1 MLADLSTCFS
11 WLCFKLSLKFC
22 KWIYFFIVV
31 HCKQPGLFSM
41 CYIKEPFKHWTLSAW
56 IEPWGSLTWLK
67 CCVLMM
73 ERMVLGVVWEKFL
86 YLDNIKREIA
96 LSFIQ
101 QLKFPFF
108 ISSFF
113 FFWEVVVVV
122 LFFSPPHYSQI
133 VRHLSVPRQHLVKW
147 VTCFR
152 VGQLQEASHQ
162 LNWTCRVKRWE
173 RLAMVPLRTKFCTCR
188 SNKMPQPL

>member
-22 KWIYFFIVV
+22 RWIYFFIVV

-41 CYIKEPFKHWTLSAW
+41 CYIKEPFKPWTLSAW

-96 LSFIQ
+96 LPFIQ
-101 QLKFPFF
+101 QLKFPFLF
-108 ISSFF
+108 PPFF
-113 FFWEVVVVV
+113 LRGGSCGFVF
-122 LFFSPPHYSQI
+122 LPTPPKSI

-152 VGQLQEASHQ
+152 VGQLHIS
-162 LNWTCRVKRWE
+162 WTG
-173 RLAMVPLRTKFCTCR
+173 LAELSDEKD
-188 SNKMPQPL
+188 

>member
-22 KWIYFFIVV
+22 RWIYFFIVV

-41 CYIKEPFKHWTLSAW
+41 CYIKEPFKPWTLSAW

-96 LSFIQ
+96 LPFIQ
-101 QLKFPFF
+101 QLKFPF
-108 ISSFF
+108 
-113 FFWEVVVVV
+113 
-122 LFFSPPHYSQI
+122 LFSPFCLRGGSCGFVFLPTPQIYSET
-133 VRHLSVPRQHLVKW
+133 SVCSQTAACEMGDLFQSW
-147 VTCFR
+147 AAAGSFTSAELD
-152 VGQLQEASHQ
+152 LQS
-162 LNWTCRVKRWE
+162 
-173 RLAMVPLRTKFCTCR
+173 
-188 SNKMPQPL
+188 

>member
-86 YLDNIKREIA
+86 YLDNIKRDIA
-96 LSFIQ
+96 LPFIQ
-101 QLKFPFF
+101 QLKFPFLF
-108 ISSFF
+108 PPFFLRGGSCGFVFLPTPQIYSETSVFPDSTLWNGWLVSELGSCRKLHIS
-113 FFWEVVVVV
+113 
-122 LFFSPPHYSQI
+122 
-133 VRHLSVPRQHLVKW
+133 
-147 VTCFR
+147 
-152 VGQLQEASHQ
+152 
-162 LNWTCRVKRWE
+162 WTG
-173 RLAMVPLRTKFCTCR
+173 LAELRDEKD
-188 SNKMPQPL
+188 